1 MSEAA
6 DVKYIGIVG
15 LGTMGL
21 PIAGRLVAGGVTVHG
36 FDVRSERLEEL
47 AVAGGHPVGRASEFP
62 AGCHVFFLLLAN
74 PEITDAAVFGKNGL
88 AAALQEN
95 DVVVNLGTIGP
106 DAVVALGEG
115 LRGRGV
121 RVLDAPMG
129 KSSREA
135 AEGTLS
141 LMVAGEEETIEELR
155 PLFELIAGDIPFC
168 GALGVASTVKIVNN
182 LVSGAVLAAV
192 SEGLMLGAKA
202 GAPLDLMVEVLSGT
216 GADSYHLRNTFGQR
230 VAEREFEP
238 GFSIDLETKDM
249 GIGLDMAAKRRM
261 PMPTIA
267 QAHQRFLAGQAA
279 GLGDQD
285 WGALVK
291 LAERD
296 AGTKLARRGPAS
308 T

>member
-1 MSEAA
+1 MNESTA
-6 DVKYIGIVG
+6 VGIVG

-21 PIAGRLVAGGVTVHG
+21 PIAARLVEGGVEVHG
-36 FDVRSERLEEL
+36 FDVRAERLDRLVE
-47 AVAGGHPVGRASEFP
+47 AGGNAVERPSGFP
-62 AGCHVFFLLLAN
+62 RECTIFLLLLPN
-74 PEITDAAVFGKNGL
+74 PEITDAAVFGEGGL
-88 AAALQEN
+88 AESLKAD

-106 DAVVALGEG
+106 DAVIGLGEA

-141 LMVAGEEETIEELR
+141 LMVAGEKETFEELR
-155 PLFELIAGDIPFC
+155 PIFEFIAGDITFC
-168 GALGVASTVKIVNN
+168 GDLGVASTVKIVNN
-182 LVSGAVLAAV
+182 LVSGAILAAV

-216 GADSYHLRNTFGQR
+216 GADSYHLRNTFGKR
-230 VAEREFEP
+230 VANREFEP

-249 GIGLDMAAKRRM
+249 GIGLDMASRRRM
-261 PMPTIA
+261 PMPVIS
-267 QAHQRFLAGQAA
+267 QAHQRFVEGQAA
-279 GLGDQD
+279 GLGSED

-296 AGTKLARRGPAS
+296 AGEELA
-308 T
+308 